1 MVYKEVL
8 TALVKNYKFIPRI
21 LGASFSVFQSGKRA
35 YTLPLR
41 AQIENST
48 VCNLACQMCPL
59 QGMTR
64 PRGFMG
70 FVQFKKIYDV
80 LQTPFL
86 NLTGYGESFLNK
98 EIFKMVSYAKSKGAF
113 VKFDS
118 NGTLLT
124 PQNIEKALD
133 SGLDLLSFSV
143 DGATKKTYEKIRQGS
158 NFEVVTKGIRD
169 LIEERKKRKSPLQ
182 VHLAMV
188 VQNDNVAE
196 LLDLIKLGESLRVD
210 KVNPTPIMEYD
221 LPGNKKFLLDKYKKE
236 LKKVVDQYLAAK
248 NQIKVQVDI
257 EPLLDFLD
265 SKSNKRSKVCFIPWY
280 STYISWEGDVYP
292 CCYYYNGQI
301 KFGNIFQKSFQEI
314 WNSAAY
320 KKFRETLGDH
330 RDALP
335 ICKACSIDEE
345 FLANKIK
352 IVNKVPGLKFF
363 SKRNFTHD

>member
-8 TALVKNYKFIPRI
+8 TSLVKNYKFIPRI
-21 LGASFSVFQSGKRA
+21 TGASFSVFRSGKKA
-35 YTLPLR
+35 YALPLR

-59 QGMTR
+59 KDMTR
-64 PRGFMG
+64 RRGFMS
-70 FVQFKKIYDV
+70 FVQFKKIFDI
-80 LQTPFL
+80 LRTPFL

-98 EIFKMVSYAKSKGAF
+98 DIFKMVAYAKSKGAF

-143 DGATKKTYEKIRQGS
+143 DGATKKTYEKIRLGS
-158 NFEVVTKGIRD
+158 NFEAVTKGIRD

-182 VHLAMV
+182 VHLAVV

-196 LLDLIKLGESLRVD
+196 LLDLIKLGENLRVD
-210 KVNPTPIMEYD
+210 KVNPTPVVEYD
-221 LPGNKKFLLDKYKKE
+221 LPRNKQFLLDSYKNK
-236 LKKVVDQYLAAK
+236 LKVIINQYLK
-248 NQIKVQVDI
+248 VKDSIKVQVDI
-257 EPLLDFLD
+257 EPLFDFLEPEN
-265 SKSNKRSKVCFIPWY
+265 SQKSKVCFIPWY

-301 KFGNIFQKSFQEI
+301 NFGNIFKKSFAEI
-314 WNSAAY
+314 WNSLAY
-320 KKFRETLGDH
+320 QKFRESL
-330 RDALP
+330 RDNRNGLM
-335 ICKACSIDEE
+335 ICKACSIDEK
-345 FLANKIK
+345 FLVEKIK
-352 IVNKVPGLKFF
+352 IAYSVPLVKFF
-363 SKRNFTHD
+363 SKRDL